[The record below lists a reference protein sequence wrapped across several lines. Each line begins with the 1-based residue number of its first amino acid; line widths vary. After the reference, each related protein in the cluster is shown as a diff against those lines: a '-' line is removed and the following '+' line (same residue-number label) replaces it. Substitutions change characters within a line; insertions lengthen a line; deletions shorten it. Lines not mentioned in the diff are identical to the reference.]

1 MSGTF
6 YVSFLPTMRDVSG
19 SDIQST
25 TACSLARLH
34 LEMTKDFHHHYID
47 MQQVQ
52 RAQPQDFDR
61 VLTSM
66 CTEPHPKAREAAERF
81 LATNPGDPGTY
92 QTVAQLETEAV
103 EKLGTVAGLP
113 NAAGYV
119 TSGGT
124 EANIQAIR
132 IARNRGDTDDP
143 NVVAPKSAHFSFRK
157 AAELLGVELRTAPVS
172 DHRANLEA
180 MKELIDGDT
189 VGVVGVAGSTEY
201 GVVDPIPAIADLA
214 NDADALCHI
223 DAAWGGFYL
232 PFTDHR
238 WHFGHADI
246 DTLTIDPHKGGQAAV
261 PAGGLLARSEDLF
274 DDLAI
279 DTPYLESTSQIT
291 LTGTRSGAGVASAV
305 AAMDALWPVGYRE
318 EYHRAMDN
326 AEWLA
331 GALKSR
337 GHEVFGPEL
346 PLVTADLS
354 VPMTDELRD
363 RGWRV
368 SKTGSGE
375 MRIVCMP
382 HVTRSMLRSFVAD
395 LDWY

>member
-1 MSGTF
+1 
-6 YVSFLPTMRDVSG
+6 
-19 SDIQST
+19 
-25 TACSLARLH
+25 
-34 LEMTKDFHHHYID
+34 
-47 MQQVQ
+47 MQPVG
-52 RAQPQDFDR
+52 RVEPQDFER

-66 CTEPHPKAREAAERF
+66 CTEPHPTAREAAERF
-81 LATNPGDPGTY
+81 LATNPGDPATY
-92 QTVAQLETEAV
+92 QSVAELEGQAIDQ
-103 EKLGTVAGLP
+103 LGTITGLP
-113 NAAGYV
+113 DPAGYV

-132 IARNRGDTDDP
+132 IARNHATVDEP
-143 NVVAPKSAHFSFRK
+143 NVVAPTSAHFSFRK
-157 AAELLGVELRTAPVS
+157 AAELLGVDLRTAPVE
-172 DHRANLEA
+172 DHRADVDA
-180 MKELIDGDT
+180 MAELVDEST
-189 VGVVGVAGSTEY
+189 VAVVGVAGSTEY

-214 NDADALCHI
+214 DSVDAICHV

-232 PFTDHR
+232 PFTDYE
-238 WHFGHADI
+238 WNFSHAAI
-246 DTLTIDPHKGGQAAV
+246 DTMTIDPHKAGRAAV
-261 PAGGLLARSEDLF
+261 PAGGLLARSSDLF
-274 DDLAI
+274 DELAI
-279 DTPYLESTSQIT
+279 DTPYLETTSQIT

-305 AAMDALWPVGYRE
+305 AAMEALWPVGYRE
-318 EYHRAMDN
+318 QYDRAMAN
-326 AEWLA
+326 ADWLA
-331 GALKSR
+331 AELRER

-375 MRIVCMP
+375 LRIVCMP